1 MGELV
6 HLASSAPF
14 SKSLCLKHNFGCA
27 KIQILHVTKCPVRIS
42 ETSSNFPKFWSIL
55 EIIIFLSVRTVMAKG
70 LALAHIFGC
79 AKIHRQRSF
88 VRLLIAE
95 WYGVSMGGP

>member
-27 KIQILHVTKCPVRIS
+27 RIQILHVTKCPVKIS
-42 ETSSNFPKFWSIL
+42 ETSSNFGFGFGQFWRGSSSL
-55 EIIIFLSVRTVMAKG
+55 PVRTV
-70 LALAHIFGC
+70 AHIVGC
-79 AKIHRQRSF
+79 AKIHRQRIF